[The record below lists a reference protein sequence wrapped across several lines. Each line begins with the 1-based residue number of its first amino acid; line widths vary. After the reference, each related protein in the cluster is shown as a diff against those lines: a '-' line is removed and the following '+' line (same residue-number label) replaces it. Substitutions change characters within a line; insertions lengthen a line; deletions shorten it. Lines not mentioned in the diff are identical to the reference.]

1 MASVWGSLSPLSH
14 QSKIDDEREGERL
27 PMKAWKRFRGF
38 VWDVN
43 HWFWVRRGPE
53 CTLGVLLHMRYE
65 EGLAWR
71 HALQDAGRTLE
82 RLNRRNA
89 RCSEGK

>member
-1 MASVWGSLSPLSH
+1 
-14 QSKIDDEREGERL
+14 
-27 PMKAWKRFRGF
+27 MKVWKRFRGF

-53 CTLGVLLHMRYE
+53 CTLGVLLHMRYQ

-71 HALQDAGRTLE
+71 DVFTTLAHLAEVERWYTGEAL
-82 RLNRRNA
+82 
-89 RCSEGK
+89 EGGILAWREG